1 MEKSEHITENFYSLS
16 LLEPSSY
23 EFRFSPDNRKRAQI
37 IRISIFD
44 MWLSSGKEEETNA
57 TSGNENSNSRVDS
70 YLLSSGLLRE
80 YLASAFA
87 RNVVRIPSPL
97 SEAASRDFEKL
108 DNQPHHL
115 AEMV

>member
-1 MEKSEHITENFYSLS
+1 
-16 LLEPSSY
+16 
-23 EFRFSPDNRKRAQI
+23 
-37 IRISIFD
+37 

-80 YLASAFA
+80 YLSSAFA
-87 RNVVRIPSPL
+87 RNVVIIPSPL